1 MRVLHGSVAGWTG
14 AALMALGLSAG
25 CGGDSDDQQGSGQE
39 TTGAGGGASGAG
51 GGATGATSGADGTT
65 SSSGVTS
72 GAGGATSSSGA
83 TSGAGG
89 ATSGSGATSGAGG
102 ATSSAGAGGGGDQ
115 ESPGFSVRGRF
126 LYDRCG
132 EKVLLRGINEMVV
145 WLSSGPDGLPEFA
158 EIAKTGANAVRIV
171 WLATESSA
179 GLDQAITNALAQKL
193 IPIVELH
200 DATGKWDLLPSL
212 VDYWTRADVVAVIKK
227 HEQSLLVNIGNEVGD
242 QVDNAAWEAGYKQA
256 ITRMRG
262 AGITVPLVIDASK
275 WGQNIDQLQAVGPA
289 LVKHD
294 PNILLSVHMWWTD
307 GSGATITKELQES
320 VALNLPLMVGE
331 FAQHAVYE
339 CGKHPFD
346 YKTLLAKSVELEVGW
361 LAWSWGAVK
370 NSDCQS
376 DGPFDMTTNGTFAG
390 LTGWGREVA
399 VTDPNSIQNTSVRP
413 RSIETGSCR

>member
-1 MRVLHGSVAGWTG
+1 
-14 AALMALGLSAG
+14 MALGLFVG
-25 CGGDSDDQQGSGQE
+25 CGDDPDGQQGSGQE
-39 TTGAGGGASGAG
+39 TTGAGGDASGTG
-51 GGATGATSGADGTT
+51 GGATGATSGT
-65 SSSGVTS
+65 
-72 GAGGATSSSGA
+72 GGATTGTGATTSTGATTGTGATTSTSA
-83 TSGAGG
+83 TSG
-89 ATSGSGATSGAGG
+89 T
-102 ATSSAGAGGGGDQ
+102 GAGGGE
-115 ESPGFSVRGRF
+115 ESTGFSVRGRF
-126 LYDRCG
+126 LHDRCG
-132 EKVLLRGINEMVV
+132 EKVLLRGVNEMVV
-145 WLSSGPDGLPEFA
+145 WLASGPDGLPEFQ
-158 EIAKTGANAVRIV
+158 EIAKTGANTVRIV
-171 WLATESSA
+171 WLATESAA

-200 DATGKWDLLPSL
+200 DATGKWELLPTL
-212 VDYWTRADVVAVIKK
+212 VDYWTKADVVAVIKK
-227 HEQSLLVNIGNEVGD
+227 HEQNLLVNIGNEVGD

-256 ITRMRG
+256 ITRMRE

-289 LVKHD
+289 LVAHD

-307 GSGATITKELQES
+307 GSGATITKELEES

-346 YKTLLAKSVELEVGW
+346 YKTLLAKSVEHEVGW

-370 NSDCQS
+370 NSDCQN
-376 DGPFDMTTNGTFAG
+376 DGPFDMTTDGTFAG

-413 RSIETGSCR
+413 HSIETGSCR

>member
-1 MRVLHGSVAGWTG
+1 MKYVNHRSVAGFAG
-14 AALMALGLSAG
+14 AALVALSLSVG
-25 CGGDSDDQQGSGQE
+25 CGDDSDDQQGSAQE
-39 TTGAGGGASGAG
+39 ATGAGGGTSGAG
-51 GGATGATSGADGTT
+51 GGATTSGAG
-65 SSSGVTS
+65 GATS

-83 TSGAGG
+83 STSDG
-89 ATSGSGATSGAGG
+89 AT
-102 ATSSAGAGGGGDQ
+102 TSSSATTGTGGGGGGGG
-115 ESPGFSVRGRF
+115 EPTTGFSVRGRF
-126 LYDRCG
+126 LHDRCG
-132 EKVLLRGINEMVV
+132 EKVLLRGVNEMVV
-145 WLSSGPDGLPEFA
+145 WLSSGSDGLPEFA

-171 WLATESSA
+171 WLTEESA
-179 GLDQAITNALAQKL
+179 ADLDTAITNALAQKL

-200 DATGKWDLLPSL
+200 DATGKWELLPSL
-212 VDYWTRADVVAVIKK
+212 VDYWTRSDVVAVIKK
-227 HEQSLLVNIGNEVGD
+227 HEQNLLVNIGNEVGD

-256 ITRMRG
+256 ITRMRD
-262 AGITVPLVIDASK
+262 AGITVPLIIDASK

-289 LVKHD
+289 LVAHD

-307 GSGATITKELQES
+307 GSGATITKELNES

-339 CGKHPFD
+339 CGQHPFD

-370 NSDCQS
+370 NSDCQN
-376 DGPFDMTTNGTFAG
+376 DGPFDMTTDGTFAG

-413 RSIETGSCR
+413 HSIETGSCR

>member
-1 MRVLHGSVAGWTG
+1 
-14 AALMALGLSAG
+14 MALGLSAG
-25 CGGDSDDQQGSGQE
+25 CGGGSDDPQGGEQE
-39 TTGAGGGASGAG
+39 ATGSGGGASGAG
-51 GGATGATSGADGTT
+51 GGATGATSGA
-65 SSSGVTS
+65 
-72 GAGGATSSSGA
+72 
-83 TSGAGG
+83 GG
-89 ATSGSGATSGAGG
+89 ATSGGGATTSNGATSG
-102 ATSSAGAGGGGDQ
+102 TGAGGGGGGGE
-115 ESPGFSVRGRF
+115 ESTGFSVRGRF
-126 LYDRCG
+126 LHDRCG

-145 WLSSGPDGLPEFA
+145 WLPSGTDGLPEFA

-171 WLATESSA
+171 WLTDEPAA
-179 GLDQAITNALAQKL
+179 DLDVAITNALAQKL

-200 DATGKWDLLPSL
+200 DATGKWELLPTL
-212 VDYWTRADVVAVIKK
+212 VDYWTSADVVAVIKK
-227 HEQSLLVNIGNEVGD
+227 HEQNLLVNIGNEVGD

-256 ITRMRG
+256 ITRMRE

-289 LVKHD
+289 LVAHD

-307 GSGATITKELQES
+307 GSAAAITRELEES

-339 CGKHPFD
+339 CGQHPFE
-346 YKTLLAKSVELEVGW
+346 YKALLAKSVELEVGW

-370 NSDCQS
+370 NGDCQD
-376 DGPFDMTTNGTFAG
+376 DGPFDMTTDGTFAG

-413 RSIETGSCR
+413 HSIETGACR

>member
-1 MRVLHGSVAGWTG
+1 
-14 AALMALGLSAG
+14 
-25 CGGDSDDQQGSGQE
+25 
-39 TTGAGGGASGAG
+39 
-51 GGATGATSGADGTT
+51 
-65 SSSGVTS
+65 
-72 GAGGATSSSGA
+72 
-83 TSGAGG
+83 
-89 ATSGSGATSGAGG
+89 
-102 ATSSAGAGGGGDQ
+102 
-115 ESPGFSVRGRF
+115 VRGRF

-200 DATGKWDLLPSL
+200 DATGKWDLLPTL

-227 HEQSLLVNIGNEVGD
+227 HEQNLLVNIGNEVGD

-307 GSGATITKELQES
+307 GSGATITRELEES

-346 YKTLLAKSVELEVGW
+346 YKTLLAKSVEHEVGW